1 MHMGFRLLAS
11 DETAALGAL
20 KLTYPEVGAS
30 MTALPARYHHI
41 HQTASIG
48 TGAAAQTAMA
58 DALLQWKMH
67 VRAKL
72 EVAASHELVVPGAV
86 VVLGFSYGPAR
97 VTAPCRV
104 VSVVDE
110 PYRRGFA
117 YGTLPGH
124 PECGEEAFL
133 VELDNDNSVRLTV
146 RGFSRSATSLAKLGG
161 PVTRSLQHRVIDSY
175 FRALTSQ

>member
-1 MHMGFRLLAS
+1 MGFRLLAS

-48 TGAAAQTAMA
+48 TGAAAQAAMA

-97 VTAPCRV
+97 VTAPRHAGSFPLSMSRIAAASPTGPCQDIPSAVKKPFSSSCTTTTRY
-104 VSVVDE
+104 VSPCAGSPD
-110 PYRRGFA
+110 RR
-117 YGTLPGH
+117 H
-124 PECGEEAFL
+124 
-133 VELDNDNSVRLTV
+133 
-146 RGFSRSATSLAKLGG
+146 RSPSWAA
-161 PVTRSLQHRVIDSY
+161 R
-175 FRALTSQ
+175 